1 MILPRIKVQ
10 SETKRVQNETIS
22 KIIRIFA
29 PDMYTLTDIIGQD
42 ARELWQGKVACQ
54 MVNSVHI
61 QVGEFLDGVSVFSF
75 LMIVRGTLSVDY
87 CGRRIDLSQG
97 DLHTY
102 APGLPTTMLE
112 VSEDYE
118 AFLLN
123 IDEQTV
129 YETPALQHIIRAAYF
144 PVAEM
149 GQPKLTLTGTQV
161 MQLTTLFTMLR
172 SHILEP
178 SSFQQEAILAL
189 CQLISVNILE
199 IQDQQVE
206 NHHFTTRAE
215 EVFKAF
221 LRLVPQHFM
230 EHRDLA
236 FYADRLHITT
246 TYLSRIVRQMSGRTV
261 QDFLAQ
267 ALAAEAAIRL
277 KTTNRSITQL
287 ADVFHFSDQAAFTK
301 FFTRMKGVSPKEFR
315 KGKQ

>member
-1 MILPRIKVQ
+1 MFQ
-10 SETKRVQNETIS
+10 SFLDKALRKQIQF
-22 KIIRIFA
+22 IIRIFA
-29 PDMYTLTDIIGQD
+29 PNMYTLTDLMGQD
-42 ARELWQGKVACQ
+42 AQELWQGKVACQ
-54 MVNSVHI
+54 IVNRSHI

-75 LMIVRGTLSVDY
+75 LM
-87 CGRRIDLSQG
+87 
-97 DLHTY
+97 
-102 APGLPTTMLE
+102 
-112 VSEDYE
+112 
-118 AFLLN
+118 
-123 IDEQTV
+123 
-129 YETPALQHIIRAAYF
+129 
-144 PVAEM
+144 
-149 GQPKLTLTGTQV
+149 PKLTLTGTQV

-230 EHRDLA
+230 EHRELS
-236 FYADRLHITT
+236 FYADLLNITT

-261 QDFLAQ
+261 QDFLTS
-267 ALAAEAAIRL
+267 ALVSEAAIRL

-287 ADVFHFSDQAAFTK
+287 ADDFHFSDQAAFTK
-301 FFTRMKGVSPKEFR
+301 FFTRMKGISPKKFR
-315 KGKQ
+315 KGK